1 MGINFDKTCSG
12 CGNNRTYSSIN
23 SINISNNNNKETVI
37 LKNKDIN
44 LPKNISH
51 FIINDINKNIFP
63 NKRTSRNKINITTL
77 SNASTGNVT
86 NKKNSPISIIQN
98 NPNNLIKYIPKNS
111 SKENAF
117 YILDTVQKFGLY
129 KTINNTMKY
138 VGYLDDDLK
147 FHSYGN
153 FKNYK
158 DNTSFIGEFDNNKAN
173 GYGIFKS
180 SRNTAYEGY
189 WKNDSQYSIGIEIW
203 EDNSFY
209 KGDFSY
215 GKKNGIGSY
224 FWPDKSYYKGEWK
237 DNLINGY
244 GIYVFS
250 SNKIY
255 RGEFKNNQFEGY
267 GEFMHDNDHIYMGNF
282 VKDKKEGFGFFIWN
296 FQKNNEKKAY
306 LGFWKD
312 NKMNGYGRIFHKN
325 ASRFSLWKKG
335 KKIRDFINFEDC
347 LEHYYSNDY
356 WIQECKN
363 LEKYKKLFMFSLS
376 DIERIITKILNENK
390 NEIDGV
396 IIEEEKTFIKNSRI
410 DTFNSKDSHFYSSSN
425 LSE

>member
-215 GKKNGIGSY
+215 GKKIRQ
-224 FWPDKSYYKGEWK
+224 FKSF
-237 DNLINGY
+237 I
-244 GIYVFS
+244 S
-250 SNKIY
+250 S
-255 RGEFKNNQFEGY
+255 
-267 GEFMHDNDHIYMGNF
+267 
-282 VKDKKEGFGFFIWN
+282 KKE
-296 FQKNNEKKAY
+296 
-306 LGFWKD
+306 L
-312 NKMNGYGRIFHKN
+312 
-325 ASRFSLWKKG
+325 
-335 KKIRDFINFEDC
+335 
-347 LEHYYSNDY
+347 
-356 WIQECKN
+356 
-363 LEKYKKLFMFSLS
+363 
-376 DIERIITKILNENK
+376 
-390 NEIDGV
+390 ID
-396 IIEEEKTFIKNSRI
+396 EMME
-410 DTFNSKDSHFYSSSN
+410 Y
-425 LSE
+425 